1 MLAHPAFLNFGVP
14 LFAVFLTIF
23 LKIVSRND
31 KFQSFKRDD
40 LAIGPDLSVTALLLF
55 ITDSAAKARSLAALT
70 AESSASGIT
79 QHPGAAR
86 LEETPWFLLF
96 FVILIWGLSTIV
108 RKKGWDANGEIITSW
123 GIVVPGAFGLGALIT
138 VVLKIG

>member
-14 LFAVFLTIF
+14 LLAVFLTIF

-31 KFQSFKRDD
+31 KFQAFKRDD
-40 LAIGPDLSVTALLLF
+40 LAIGPDLSVTALLLY
-55 ITDSAAKARSLAALT
+55 ITDSAAKARALSALAAT
-70 AESSASGIT
+70 T
-79 QHPGAAR
+79 QSFQPTTGAGR

-108 RKKGWDANGEIITSW
+108 RKKGWDQNGEIVTSW
-123 GIVVPGAFGLGALIT
+123 GIVVPGAFGLAALIT